1 MQVKT
6 TILLIMDV
14 PKCVQTTLW
23 EADENFHT
31 KRNKEDELTKNAILQ
46 SLGIPKT
53 DNVRP
58 VCDASSD
65 SDDLEFSEIKFDVR
79 LDPECGYPCE
89 KDLGWFDMAMSAAP
103 WDDSRRP
110 YVQVTNP
117 EDLKLT
123 EKEQNGEL
131 SGMVVSTG
139 IRYFDAVPLND
150 GFALVKLEL
159 SGRGLT
165 NVQLLDRYKYL
176 QFLDVSNNAIQ
187 DLSPIE
193 RLVHLVHLDA
203 SHNEIARYDPKP
215 TPWFIAYLNLSFN
228 SFETIP
234 DVSSMWSLKYLNLS
248 NNQISKIEGIK
259 KLHYLEHLDLSHNN
273 IEIIGNIDD
282 VPLKTLNLSWNRIA
296 SCAGPEDDNCALK
309 NVLSLRRLDLS
320 HNEIVTMS
328 SLACMSVFNLRHLN
342 ISYNQFDCLSS
353 FDDLARYSSLR
364 YLRIQGNR
372 LIDELPDIIST
383 LMYML
388 PQLGYIDGRKLTKIE
403 RLSAFSTRATD
414 PIISEMKN
422 YCYDLLYSNAEPPK
436 HGGEAPPHLDYDMPV
451 VILVGPA
458 GTKKNTIAKL
468 LEEKFPD
475 NVRVPALHTTMYP
488 FNLDDDVTCQEHKSM
503 KLVHLDQGKFNSMR
517 NRGEF
522 LFVHSDSGDQ
532 FGLSRSELM
541 NDDRLC
547 LIPLPIGPALSIS
560 WQGLNTTLIRL
571 KALDDKDYKAALQEY
586 AASQFL
592 LVRLR
597 DENEF
602 WESEDQNFDNE
613 IHVDIRHRRS
623 TKTSHASSTRSRRS
637 RSKSVGEES
646 IASSKTGRHTSDP
659 LFGRPS
665 SEKPDHLD
673 SASSIVSTGMLVQ
686 PTVWWSDE
694 DSDEAIGE
702 EAPEIKEKKD
712 ISYIDTLAISKTS
725 KQQIRQLYEKYR
737 KERPTYDAID
747 ETFFGQTIV
756 VKDVASAMKKL
767 APILVEK
774 YNSNLNNRRHNAAEK
789 DDLYDKL
796 VEPRLNELME
806 ILSDKKTI
814 DDLVPP
820 EIHLPTL
827 DCAASLSN
835 LNRSFAKTL
844 SHVSYPS
851 VSNPSTSIIESEME
865 DLGRRAE
872 KPSDIMEER
881 VTRTPPSTP
890 SDVLQVIAK
899 ESVRKDRF
907 FVADEREN
915 FKYNLN

>member
-1 MQVKT
+1 
-6 TILLIMDV
+6 MDV

-65 SDDLEFSEIKFDVR
+65 SDDLEFSELKFDVR

-215 TPWFIAYLNLSFN
+215 TPWFITYLNLSFN

-234 DVSSMWSLKYLNLS
+234 DVSSMWSLK
-248 NNQISKIEGIK
+248 
-259 KLHYLEHLDLSHNN
+259 
-273 IEIIGNIDD
+273 
-282 VPLKTLNLSWNRIA
+282 T
-296 SCAGPEDDNCALK
+296 
-309 NVLSLRRLDLS
+309 
-320 HNEIVTMS
+320 T
-328 SLACMSVFNLRHLN
+328 
-342 ISYNQFDCLSS
+342 
-353 FDDLARYSSLR
+353 
-364 YLRIQGNR
+364 
-372 LIDELPDIIST
+372 
-383 LMYML
+383 
-388 PQLGYIDGRKLTKIE
+388 
-403 RLSAFSTRATD
+403 AT
-414 PIISEMKN
+414 ICCTAMQSRQN
-422 YCYDLLYSNAEPPK
+422 T
-436 HGGEAPPHLDYDMPV
+436 GGEAPPHLDYDMPV

-522 LFVHSDSGDQ
+522 LFVHSDTGDQ

-602 WESEDQNFDNE
+602 WESEDQNFDDE

-659 LFGRPS
+659 LFERPG

-767 APILVEK
+767 VPILVEK

-890 SDVLQVIAK
+890 SDVLQ
-899 ESVRKDRF
+899 
-907 FVADEREN
+907 
-915 FKYNLN
+915 